1 MWNNN
6 LMKSFI
12 SFEKDLIES
21 VYLELKKVKM
31 LIMCIYRY
39 KTEFSAISI
48 IQTTS
53 QIDTVQEMPKKKSCT
68 RKQSIAGI

>member
-1 MWNNN
+1 
-6 LMKSFI
+6 MKSFI

-53 QIDTVQEMPKKKSCT
+53 QIKIQFKKCLRRRAVLENK
-68 RKQSIAGI
+68 A